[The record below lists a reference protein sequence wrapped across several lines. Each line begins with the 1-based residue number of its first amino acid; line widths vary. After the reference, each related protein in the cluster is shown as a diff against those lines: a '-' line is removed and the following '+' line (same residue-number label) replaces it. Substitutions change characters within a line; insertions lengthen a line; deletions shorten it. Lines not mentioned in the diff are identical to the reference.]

1 MPPVTPADVP
11 ALIPDAPQPEQ
22 VHVTLASIWVAGEL
36 ARLRIDPA
44 GLTAEQQV
52 LVRTAI
58 AAKSLA
64 LKAGLSGTISL
75 TGTAA
80 SGGLKGIKL
89 PGLELTLT
97 PTSTSVHGS
106 AVVAAADW
114 EAFALQ
120 VLALLGPA
128 RRVGAFAG
136 VSR

>member
-11 ALIPDAPQPEQ
+11 ALLPGAPQPEQ
-22 VHVTLASIWVAGEL
+22 VHLTLASAWVTGEL
-36 ARLRIDPA
+36 TRLRIDPD

-64 LKAGLSGTISL
+64 FKAGLTGTISL
-75 TGTAA
+75 TGAATA
-80 SGGLKGIKL
+80 GGLKGIKL

-97 PTSTSVHGS
+97 PPSTDVHGN

-114 EAFALQ
+114 EAYALQ
-120 VLALLGPA
+120 FLALLGPA
-128 RRVGAFAG
+128 RRARGFAG